1 MTNAPVALMRYA
13 TPRLPSPT
21 ASSPLRRT
29 ASLAGVGLGLMGLLA
44 SMGACNDTPVANLE
58 KSFTLKVT
66 KDTGDGEPIK
76 IDFLWVIDNSSS
88 MCQEQQA
95 LAANFRTFVDQIRTA
110 FDIDPRIAVTTVDAQ
125 CDVNNTTIFSSKG
138 KFNQRPARAFPPPCQ
153 VNERVE
159 CLSDNDCSGID
170 CEVYGSCQNQ
180 GEWACRTTPSASCVT
195 NPNGSINTTCRRR
208 CTGDAE
214 CKTLFGDDKYVCQ
227 KPSANQ
233 ADWGCIRPPD
243 SADTAVCPDELPPF
257 LDGNNLDLFPCIA
270 TVGVNQEK
278 CLKFEQTLRSGY
290 MALDKN
296 GLNSEQAKGFLRDD
310 AYLVVVFVSDEEDCS
325 VADTATVSE
334 ESYETC
340 GLLKTTDEGG
350 PLVPVA
356 HYVNKF
362 KALKSDPGK
371 VIVAAI
377 GGDSLKSDPAEIA
390 LDRSAYIQSKG
401 DPKTC
406 YHQTSICSSVN
417 GTADFGSRFLSLTK
431 SFGPNGSFANICG
444 DNGIEV
450 ALQQIARTIVT
461 VVNKVCLPRQV
472 LGGLS
477 VVRTRNGVQTTLVE
491 GDGPGTYKLVFPEE
505 CARGDELYPAL
516 AFGDAPIPGESI
528 EITYQGDPQFQ

>member
-1 MTNAPVALMRYA
+1 MTNAPVALMRHA

-21 ASSPLRRT
+21 ASKPLRRT
-29 ASLAGVGLGLMGLLA
+29 ASFAGVGLGLMGLLA
-44 SMGACNDTPVANLE
+44 STGACNDTPVANLE

-88 MCQEQQA
+88 MCQEQVA
-95 LAANFRTFVDQIRTA
+95 LTTNFQTFVSQIKTS
-110 FDIDPRIAVTTVDAQ
+110 FDIDPRVAVTTVDAQ
-125 CDVNNTTIFSSKG
+125 CDVNNTSIFSAKG
-138 KFNQRPARAFPPPCQ
+138 KFNTRAAKAFPPACQAAVRQPC
-153 VNERVE
+153 E
-159 CLSDNDCSGID
+159 SDSQCEGLDCSLYQTCDQQGLWT
-170 CEVYGSCQNQ
+170 CQKAQ
-180 GEWACRTTPSASCVT
+180 TAACIT

-208 CTGDAE
+208 CQTDQE
-214 CKTLFGDDKYVCQ
+214 CKDLFADDAYLCQ
-227 KPSANQ
+227 KPSTSDR
-233 ADWGCIRPPD
+233 DWGCVRPPD
-243 SADTAVCPDELPPF
+243 SQGCPDNLPPF
-257 LDGNNLDLFPCIA
+257 LTGENLELFPCIA

-278 CLKFEQTLRSGY
+278 CLRFEQTLRSGY

-296 GLNSEQAKGFLRDD
+296 GINAEQSKGFLRDD

-325 VADTATVSE
+325 IADNATISDE
-334 ESYETC
+334 AYETC
-340 GLLKTTDEGG
+340 GLLKTTDQGG

-377 GGDSLKSDPAEIA
+377 AGDSLKADPAEIA
-390 LDRSAYIQSKG
+390 LDRSAYLESKG

-406 YHQTSICSSVN
+406 YHQTSICTSPT

-491 GDGPGTYKLVFPEE
+491 GDGPNTYKLVFPEE